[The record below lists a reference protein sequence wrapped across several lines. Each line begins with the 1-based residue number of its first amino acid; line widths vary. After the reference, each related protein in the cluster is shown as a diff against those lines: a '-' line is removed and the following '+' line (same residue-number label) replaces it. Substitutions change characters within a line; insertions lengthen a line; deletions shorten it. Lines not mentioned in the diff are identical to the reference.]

1 MKNFV
6 LFTLLTI
13 SIAAFGQTKQEK
25 RFCYVGVTLEQIQ
38 KDFQPSPDPDSP
50 PCPVYELTFEGIY
63 KLDFLFS
70 GLSDYKIWVIPIADC
85 NFPNYRMFYIKDGKC
100 EIEALITEYKTIAA
114 EFVAPYWPYLETLDP
129 ELKSGRTISLQKI
142 KSAPEATK
150 LRYDSNY
157 SNLVGNVYTVWVK

>member
-1 MKNFV
+1 
-6 LFTLLTI
+6 
-13 SIAAFGQTKQEK
+13 
-25 RFCYVGVTLEQIQ
+25 
-38 KDFQPSPDPDSP
+38 
-50 PCPVYELTFEGIY
+50 
-63 KLDFLFS
+63 
-70 GLSDYKIWVIPIADC
+70 
-85 NFPNYRMFYIKDGKC
+85 MFYIKDGKC

-157 SNLVGNVYTVWVK
+157 SNLVGHVYTVWVK